1 VGFVSFFEGKN
12 RLVGIVVAAGLG
24 VLVLAAFVSL
34 RAAKVPVRAEKAVR
48 ETISNTISTN
58 GKIEPVQNF
67 EAHAPVATTVR
78 KIFVH
83 EGDWVKKGQL
93 LLQLEDADIRA
104 QAARAVTQLRSAQAD
119 LTAVNTG
126 GTHEEVLTNQAELVK
141 ARTEREA
148 AQRNLTAMQNLQQR
162 GAASPA
168 EVEEAGNRL
177 KRAEAQFN
185 LLEQKEKGRYS
196 RPEVSRAQAQAAEG
210 SATYAAAQS
219 LLRDANVR
227 AERDG
232 MVYSLPVR
240 EGQYVTAGDLLV
252 QVADLA
258 TVQLRAFV
266 DEPEIGRLAKGQK
279 VTVTWDAL
287 PGRSW
292 EGTLTRV
299 PTTVSLRGTRTVGEL
314 TCEVANPDMKLLPN
328 VNVAVLVITAR
339 HENAL
344 TIPREAV
351 RDEAGKRYVFE
362 IVDGELKRREVETSV
377 SNLTRIEIARG
388 LKDQAQVAL
397 GSETV
402 ETLREGMPVRVVR

>member
-1 VGFVSFFEGKN
+1 MSFFEGKN
-12 RLVGIVVAAGLG
+12 RLLGMVLAAGLG
-24 VLVLAAFVSL
+24 VLMLAAFVSL
-34 RAAKVPVRAEKAVR
+34 RGAKVPVRAETAVR

-58 GKIEPVQNF
+58 GKIEPLENF

-78 KIFVH
+78 KLYVH

-104 QAARAVTQLRSAQAD
+104 QAARAVAQLRSAEAD
-119 LTAVNTG
+119 LTAVRTG

-141 ARTEREA
+141 ARTERDA
-148 AQRNLTAMQNLQQR
+148 AERNLAAMQKLTQR

-168 EVEEAGNRL
+168 ELQEAENRM
-177 KRAEAQFN
+177 KRAQAQAN
-185 LLEQKEKGRYS
+185 LAEQKEKGRYS
-196 RPEVSRAQAQAAEG
+196 RPEVSKAQAQAAEG
-210 SATYAAAQS
+210 SATYVAAAS
-219 LLRDANVR
+219 LLRGANVR

-240 EGQYVTAGDLLV
+240 EGQYVNPGDLLV
-252 QVADLA
+252 QVANLS

-279 VTVTWDAL
+279 VAVSWDAL
-287 PGRSW
+287 AGRSW

-299 PTTVSLRGTRTVGEL
+299 PTTVTLRGTRTVGEL
-314 TCEVANPDMKLLPN
+314 TCEVANPDLKLLPN
-328 VNVAVLVITAR
+328 VNVSVLVMTAR

-351 RDEAGKRYVFE
+351 REEGSKRYVFE

-377 SNLTRIEIARG
+377 SNLTRIEITRG
-388 LKDQAQVAL
+388 LKEQAQVAL
-397 GSETV
+397 GSESV
-402 ETLREGMPVRVVR
+402 ETLRDGMPVRVVRR

>member
-1 VGFVSFFEGKN
+1 VSFFEGKN
-12 RLVGIVVAAGLG
+12 RLLGMVLAAGLG
-24 VLVLAAFVSL
+24 VLMLAAFVSL
-34 RAAKVPVRAEKAVR
+34 RGAKVPVRAETAVR

-58 GKIEPVQNF
+58 GKIEPLENF

-78 KIFVH
+78 KLYVH

-104 QAARAVTQLRSAQAD
+104 QAARAVAQLRSAEAD
-119 LTAVNTG
+119 LTAVRTG

-141 ARTEREA
+141 ARTERDA
-148 AQRNLTAMQNLQQR
+148 AERNLAAMQKLTQR

-168 EVEEAGNRL
+168 ELQEAENRM
-177 KRAEAQFN
+177 KRAQAQAN
-185 LLEQKEKGRYS
+185 LAEQKEKGRYS
-196 RPEVSRAQAQAAEG
+196 RPEVSKAQAQAAEG
-210 SATYAAAQS
+210 SATYAAAAS
-219 LLRDANVR
+219 LLRGANVR

-240 EGQYVTAGDLLV
+240 EGQYVNPGDLLV
-252 QVADLA
+252 QVANLS

-279 VTVTWDAL
+279 VAVTWDAL
-287 PGRSW
+287 AGRSW

-299 PTTVSLRGTRTVGEL
+299 PTTVTLRGTRTVGEL
-314 TCEVANPDMKLLPN
+314 TCEVANPDLKLLPN
-328 VNVAVLVITAR
+328 VNVSVLVMTAR

-351 RDEAGKRYVFE
+351 REEGSKRYVFE

-377 SNLTRIEIARG
+377 SNLTRIEITRG
-388 LKDQAQVAL
+388 LKEQAQVAL
-397 GSETV
+397 GSESV
-402 ETLREGMPVRVVR
+402 ETLRDGMPVRVVRR